1 MSWGGVFNADCT
13 PCMSHGCKNSNDDSV
28 LQEWVSLNMFP
39 STYHL
44 LLWTYSAPP
53 NGKPHCVYDV
63 IRLRPTLTRAQKTD
77 FHNQLCRRAT
87 MLIVFVTHGYCLY
100 IKGTSEILT
109 KLCRWHV
116 VVHQQGGPTDCGDIE
131 FAEID
136 DFSEGNITRTII
148 FYANQTASKPRWTMV
163 DEVCIFGVA
172 VRRNSFVAGA
182 I

>member
-1 MSWGGVFNADCT
+1 
-13 PCMSHGCKNSNDDSV
+13 
-28 LQEWVSLNMFP
+28 
-39 STYHL
+39 
-44 LLWTYSAPP
+44 
-53 NGKPHCVYDV
+53 
-63 IRLRPTLTRAQKTD
+63 
-77 FHNQLCRRAT
+77 

-172 VRRNSFVAGA
+172 VQCNSFVAGA
-182 I
+182 IQRHWIRPDATNQDCGHRRPSQGGRSEGS